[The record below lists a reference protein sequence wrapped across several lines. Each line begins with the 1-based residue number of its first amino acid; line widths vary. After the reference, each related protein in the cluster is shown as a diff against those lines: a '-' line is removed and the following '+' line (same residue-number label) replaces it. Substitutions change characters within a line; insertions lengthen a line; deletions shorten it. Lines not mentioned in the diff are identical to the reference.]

1 VGIYL
6 LGTTPEVA
14 AQVATMRT
22 LIEAGKP
29 FEALAPASQALYAV
43 LIRPLEGRL
52 GRAHTLVISPD
63 GPLAF
68 LPFELLSDGSRLL
81 LERYVIRYTPT
92 GRDLIRLRLNPSP
105 VAAGPAAVF
114 GNPSFGLAA
123 PVGARS
129 GPSRSLTE
137 LLRNANFAALPGTE
151 GEAQVVAALLG
162 AQTRL
167 FLGEAANEQ
176 NLFGLESPRVLH
188 LATHGFFVNDPDI
201 PNPLLRV
208 GIALAGAKASV
219 AAGEQYGLLTALQL
233 AALNLRGTRLVVLS
247 ACETGLGDVVAGEGV
262 AGLNQ
267 AFLTAGVRGI
277 VLSLWKV
284 PDRET
289 GLLMER
295 FYQLWT
301 AGKPEAEALR
311 EAKLELRQ
319 RGLAPWYWAAFLLSG
334 E

>member
-1 VGIYL
+1 
-6 LGTTPEVA
+6 
-14 AQVATMRT
+14 
-22 LIEAGKP
+22 
-29 FEALAPASQALYAV
+29 V

-267 AFLTAGVRGI
+267 AFLTAGARGI